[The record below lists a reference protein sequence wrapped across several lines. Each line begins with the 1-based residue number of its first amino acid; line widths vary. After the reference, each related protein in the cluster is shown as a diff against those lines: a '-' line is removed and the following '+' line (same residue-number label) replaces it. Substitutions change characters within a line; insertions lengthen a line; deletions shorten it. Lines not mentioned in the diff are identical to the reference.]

1 VKSPIIVIVTM
12 IIQLGFSSSRQMTHH
27 FCYWQSPFGKLRLIA
42 NEHYFLRL
50 ELPVHAQ
57 KPLPHHFIELATL
70 LPNVINQLNEY
81 FTGIRQSFDFEEFD
95 LPCLWQGTAFQQA
108 VWQSLLHIPYGQTCS
123 YGELAQQIK
132 RPRAVRAVG
141 AANGANPFPIIAACH
156 RVIASTGK
164 LHGYGGGLELKRQLL
179 ALEANHCA

>member
-1 VKSPIIVIVTM
+1 
-12 IIQLGFSSSRQMTHH
+12 MTQH
-27 FCYWQSPFGKLRLIA
+27 FRYWQSPFGTLRLVA

-50 ELPVHAQ
+50 ELPLQAQ
-57 KPLPHHFIELATL
+57 QPLTPGSIEQPKMLA
-70 LPNVINQLNEY
+70 NVVEQLSEY
-81 FTGIRQSFDFEEFD
+81 FAGKRQKFDLEKFD
-95 LPCLWQGTAFQQA
+95 LPCLWQGTPFQQS
-108 VWQSLLHIPYGQTCS
+108 VWQALIHLPYGQTCS
-123 YGELAQQIK
+123 YGDLAQLIY

-179 ALEANHCA
+179 TLEANHCA